1 MVTTISPTTGTL
13 SLQATHQDSSSRV
26 VQGERMNP
34 IPRPV
39 NCEHP
44 RLVKLVKFKGEH
56 VVRYR
61 YEVCG
66 THLTI
71 PEQ

>member
-1 MVTTISPTTGTL
+1 MS
-13 SLQATHQDSSSRV
+13 
-26 VQGERMNP
+26 P
-34 IPRPV
+34 IPGPV

-56 VVRYR
+56 VVYYR
-61 YEVCG
+61 CELCG
-66 THLTI
+66 AHVTM

>member
-1 MVTTISPTTGTL
+1 MS
-13 SLQATHQDSSSRV
+13 
-26 VQGERMNP
+26 P

-56 VVRYR
+56 VVYYR
-61 YEVCG
+61 CELCG
-66 THLTI
+66 AHVTM

>member
-1 MVTTISPTTGTL
+1 MSPLPT
-13 SLQATHQDSSSRV
+13 
-26 VQGERMNP
+26 
-34 IPRPV
+34 PV

-56 VVRYR
+56 VVYYR
-61 YEVCG
+61 CEQCG
-66 THLTI
+66 THLTV